1 MYEVAGCLLEAE
13 ITYREGML
21 CMIEEKGQELIESSF
36 EMLRHGV
43 KLDDGGSDN
52 TKGLVYDEPWGWM
65 HPIRHVVGALCI
77 E

>member
-1 MYEVAGCLLEAE
+1 
-13 ITYREGML
+13 
-21 CMIEEKGQELIESSF
+21 MIEEKGQELIESSF

-65 HPIRHVVGALCI
+65 HPIRHVIGALCI
-77 E
+77 EQERYEEAFTAYAQDLGFC